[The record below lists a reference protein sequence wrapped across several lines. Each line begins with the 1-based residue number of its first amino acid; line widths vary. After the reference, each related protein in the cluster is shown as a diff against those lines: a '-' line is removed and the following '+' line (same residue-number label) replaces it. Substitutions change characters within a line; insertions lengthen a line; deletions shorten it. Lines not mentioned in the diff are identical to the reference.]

1 MKDLLRIKRVR
12 WVLKALLHVSIVISG
27 MLIVFFC
34 IDRVNKPM
42 AFMTNEFHKVIT
54 FILAILSLGYSVFIM
69 SWLRQMERQEH
80 ERRVR
85 AAQARR
91 QGQNPAQRRPAQ
103 PPHPAQGRTVPPA
116 RSAQNRPAQTARPAP
131 HK

>member
-1 MKDLLRIKRVR
+1 MKELLRSKQVK
-12 WVLKALLHVSIVISG
+12 WALKALPHISIVISG

-69 SWLRQMERQEH
+69 SYQRRMERAE
-80 ERRVR
+80 ERRRVKEM
-85 AAQARR
+85 QARR

-103 PPHPAQGRTVPPA
+103 GGPVQPARPAQRP
-116 RSAQNRPAQTARPAP
+116 AQNRSAQTARPDP